1 MAALVIALSFIFSAV
16 FTALII
22 PKIILISFRKRLF
35 DTVDERKVHTGIVPR
50 LGGVAFTPA
59 IIISLAFAIGLSALH
74 YGLDV
79 VGFDEASGPRLA
91 LCMSALLLLYLE
103 GVTDDLVG
111 VGYKTKFL
119 VQFISAIAVVASGI
133 YFNNLYGLFGVNELT
148 PWVGIPLSVVGIVFI
163 INAIN
168 LIDGIDGL
176 ASGLSCIAL
185 FFFGCMLYYL
195 TEHILSAIAFT
206 AMGSLIPFFGFNVF
220 GSAEKGHKIFMGD
233 CGSQTIGLI
242 LGMLAIRFSMYE
254 TAGEMTD
261 PRFPNALVVAFSVL
275 MIPLLDVF
283 RVFLGRIRRGANPF
297 MPDQTHIHHKFLRL
311 GMSHRTAM
319 GVILMLAAFFGIFNL
334 LLIKQVNIN
343 VLLLIDVASWTLMQI
358 WISYLI
364 KKRESKMKEA

>member
-1 MAALVIALSFIFSAV
+1 MAAFVIALSFIFSAV

-59 IIISLAFAIGLSALH
+59 IIISLAFAIGLAALH
-74 YGLDV
+74 YGVDA
-79 VGFDEASGPRLA
+79 VGFEHTSGPRLA
-91 LCMSALLLLYLE
+91 ICMSALLLLYLE

-111 VGYKTKFL
+111 MGYKTKFL
-119 VQFISAIAVVASGI
+119 VQFLCAGAIVGSGI
-133 YFNNLYGLFGVNELT
+133 YFNNLYGLFGVHELT
-148 PWVGIPLSVVGIVFI
+148 PWIGIPLSVVGIVFI

-185 FFFGCMLYYL
+185 FFFGCMLFYL
-195 TEHILSAIAFT
+195 SEYILAAIAFT
-206 AMGSLIPFFGFNVF
+206 TMGTLIPFFGFNVF
-220 GSAEKGHKIFMGD
+220 GNADKGHKIFMGD

-242 LGMLAIRFSMYE
+242 LGMLAVRFSMYE
-254 TAGEMTD
+254 TAGEMDD

-283 RVFLGRIRRGANPF
+283 RVFIGRIRRGANPF
-297 MPDQTHIHHKFLRL
+297 MPDQTHIHHKFLKL

-319 GVILMLAAFFGIFNL
+319 GVILMLAAFFGVLNL
-334 LLIKQVNIN
+334 LLIKQIDIN
-343 VLLLIDVASWTLMQI
+343 LLLLIDLVSWTVMQM
-358 WISYLI
+358 WISFLI
-364 KKRESKMKEA
+364 KKRKA